1 MTATNTS
8 STPKKVTTSNLLKVA
23 QTHLRFGL
31 LDLALIVTVV
41 LLIFTGHKIIFF
53 HVIFFLLTLGAFYW
67 KFGAFV
73 LRACFWVAA
82 TTTVLL
88 DSVVAGKIQAEELV
102 EIPLLTL
109 ILILVFVIARQ
120 RERAEEALR
129 NELDMLDTIMENT
142 RTQLAYLDPQFNFVR
157 VNSAYVQGCGHSEEE
172 LLGRNHFELF
182 PNSENQAIFEGVRDA
197 GQLVEFH
204 ARPFEFADQPERG
217 ITYWDWTLAP
227 VTNEDGRVLGLVLS
241 LLDVTERVRA
251 EVGLRQALDES
262 RQRQAEVS
270 ALLEGARVVLAYPE
284 FEVAAR
290 SIFDAC
296 KHLTGATAG
305 YVALLTK
312 DGTRNQVLFLD
323 SGGAACTAD
332 PTLPMP
338 IRGLRQEVYRT
349 GKTIYENDFPKSEW
363 RMLLPEGHAELGN
376 VLFAPLMVKG
386 IMVGLLG
393 LANKPGGFTENDV
406 RMASAFG
413 DLAAIALFNSRTLES
428 LQNGEE
434 RFRSVAQTAGEAI
447 ITIDSQGKIVF
458 WNKAATAMFGFGP
471 EEAIDQPLTSIMP
484 ERFHAYYRNGME
496 RIVSTGKSQI
506 LGKPVEMLGLRKDG
520 CEFPIELSMSTWKI
534 REEVFFTGIIHDITE
549 RKRAEEALRRAN
561 EELEERV
568 AERTA
573 ELTRVNAE
581 LMHEIG
587 QRKQTEKTLRES
599 EERYRRLVEL
609 AFEAIAIH
617 SRGKFVYVNPPAVKL
632 LGGVSSPELI
642 GKPIRDFIHPDDWDM
657 VQTRVQQVGQEGKGV
672 PLVEEKFI
680 RLDGTVVDVEVA
692 SVPISY
698 QGQPAVQTV
707 IHDISA
713 RRRAEA
719 ERERERARIARN
731 LHDSLG
737 HNLGYLHLK
746 LDQLAG
752 SDALGEMTGLRGELA
767 QMREVANAAY
777 ETVRGML
784 AASLPSYS
792 SDLAAA
798 LLVQARSVGQ
808 RGGFQV
814 QLTSEGQ
821 PRTLPPIVQQQLLYL
836 FQEALI
842 NVEKHA
848 NAHQVDISLVW
859 SEDALTITLSDD
871 GCGFETG
878 TPRRDTHFGLAIMQE
893 RAQEISGQLSIT
905 SYPDIGTELT
915 LRLPLAPAS
924 QSSARRDLRE
934 NRDL

>member
-1 MTATNTS
+1 M
-8 STPKKVTTSNLLKVA
+8 
-23 QTHLRFGL
+23 
-31 LDLALIVTVV
+31 ALIVTVV